1 MHHFTNP
8 AELSNLLAEWG
19 YLGIFIFVFVGN
31 LGVPVPEETVLLA
44 AGFLASHSLL
54 DLEWVYA
61 VAVASAV
68 TGDCCGFLIGRT
80 GGQHLLERLAARFEF
95 VRRRIDQLRLFF
107 DQHGSKAVFMARFVA
122 GARFLAGPMAGAAG
136 MPFLRFLG
144 WNVTGAFIWCSLMV
158 TIGYLVG
165 DEVWRAAGFVHS
177 GARWIALG
185 AVLIALALYLLRWW
199 THQSAPGPDARA

>member
-1 MHHFTNP
+1 MHHLTNP
-8 AELSNLLAEWG
+8 AELPDLLTTWG
-19 YLGIFIFVFVGN
+19 YLGIFLFVFVGN
-31 LGVPVPEETVLLA
+31 LGVPVPEETVLIA
-44 AGFLASHSLL
+44 AGFLAARRLL
-54 DLEWVYA
+54 DLEAVYA

-68 TGDCCGFLIGRT
+68 AGDCCGFMIGRT
-80 GGQHLLERLAARFEF
+80 GGQHLLERLSAKFEF
-95 VRRRIDQLRLFF
+95 VRRRLDRLRLFF
-107 DQHGSKAVFMARFVA
+107 DQHGSKAVFMARFIT

-165 DEVWRAAGFVHS
+165 DEIWRVVGLVHW

-185 AVLIALALYLLRWW
+185 AVLIALAVYLVRWW
-199 THQSAPGPDARA
+199 MHQTAPDPDARA